1 MVMAMM
7 RRREFLISLV
17 AAQSEARAIPGSILV
32 HEHILVDFGG
42 VKNPSKYDRGEVLRA
57 ARPHLEE
64 VKRYGCVRLLEC
76 TPQGLG
82 RDPLLMKMAAEL
94 AGIEIWT
101 NTGIYGAANRSGVP
115 EWAWKANAKELAKRF
130 LAEWKKGVDGVR
142 PRFIKTAVNGYP
154 LEELDRRLIEAAA
167 LASLE
172 TGMTIASH
180 TNGGGK
186 AAEAQLESLDK
197 LRCPMSKFV
206 WVHAQNE
213 KDHVYHERVA
223 RAGAWVEFD
232 GVGPKS
238 RDWHLE
244 CVRFMQSQGLLERTL
259 VSQDAGWYHA
269 EIPGGGEYRG
279 YTYIYTDFLPEL
291 PDEARKQL
299 MVENPRRAFGK

>member
-1 MVMAMM
+1 MQ
-7 RRREFLISLV
+7 RREFLLTLM
-17 AAQSEARAIPGSILV
+17 AAPPPDSALAMPGSVLV

-42 VKNPSKYDRGEVLRA
+42 VKSPSKYDRGAVLRM
-57 ARPHLEE
+57 ARPRLEE
-64 VKRYGCVRLLEC
+64 LRKFGCVRLLEC

-82 RDPLLMKMAAEL
+82 RDPLLMKMAADL
-94 AGIEIWT
+94 TGLEIWT
-101 NTGIYGAANRSGVP
+101 NTGVYGAANRTGVP
-115 EWAWKANAKELAKRF
+115 EWAWRENANQLAKRWI
-130 LAEWKKGVDGVR
+130 AEWKRGIDGVR

-167 LASLE
+167 LTSLE

-186 AAEAQLESLDK
+186 AAEAQFDILDR
-197 LRCPMSKFV
+197 LRCPLSKFA

-213 KDHVYHERVA
+213 KDHAYHERAA

-232 GVGPKS
+232 GIGPKS

-244 CVRFMQSQGLLERTL
+244 CVQFMDRQGLLERTL

-269 EIPGGGEYRG
+269 EVPGGGQYRG
-279 YTYIYTDFLPEL
+279 YTYIYTDFLPAL
-291 PDEARKQL
+291 PVQTRQRL
-299 MVENPRRAFGK
+299 MVENPRKAFGG

>member
-1 MVMAMM
+1 M
-7 RRREFLISLV
+7 RRRDFLW
-17 AAQSEARAIPGSILV
+17 AALAQAPDAASVIPGSVLV

-42 VKNPSKYDRGEVLRA
+42 VKNPSKYDRGAVLRM
-57 ARPHLEE
+57 ARPHLEQ
-64 VKRYGCVRLLEC
+64 VKKHGCVRLLEC

-82 RDPLLMKMAAEL
+82 RDPLLMKMAADL
-94 AGIEIWT
+94 AGLEIWT
-101 NTGIYGAANRSGVP
+101 NTGVYGAANRSGVP
-115 EWAWKANAKELAKRF
+115 EWAWEANAKQLAQRWIG
-130 LAEWKKGVDGVR
+130 EWKKGVDGVR

-167 LASLE
+167 LTSLE
-172 TGMTIASH
+172 TDLTIASH

-186 AAEAQLESLDK
+186 AAEAQLDILDK
-197 LRCPMSKFV
+197 LRCPLKKFV

-213 KDHVYHERVA
+213 KDHAFHARVA

-232 GVGPKS
+232 GIGPKS

-244 CVRFMQSQGLLERTL
+244 CVQFMESQGLLERTL

-279 YTYIYTDFLPEL
+279 YTCIYTDFLPAL
-291 PDEARKQL
+291 QPAASRRL
-299 MVENPRRAFGK
+299 LVENPRKAFGG